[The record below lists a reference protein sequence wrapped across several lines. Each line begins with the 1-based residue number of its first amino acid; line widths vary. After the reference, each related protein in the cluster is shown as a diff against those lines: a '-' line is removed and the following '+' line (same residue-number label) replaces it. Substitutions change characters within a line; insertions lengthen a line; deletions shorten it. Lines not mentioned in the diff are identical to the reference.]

1 MAGKVLTKPR
11 ESRAA
16 HYADH
21 YRQRWG
27 SSNWRSKVHAR
38 ARAAGM
44 SCYSVWPA
52 IQARFN
58 NLKIHNSL
66 ESKEVPL
73 FWIRPDDGDTAPT
86 RTVSCSFPCTNIS
99 VWHNEPPIAH
109 IFYQHCVTPTCCSP
123 QRALFRDCS
132 STEDEQNVQLNFNS
146 VVRNSDPNFWN
157 FGTNP

>member
-1 MAGKVLTKPR
+1 MATAFFMAGEVLTKPR

-44 SCYSVWPA
+44 LCYSVWPA

-58 NLKIHNSL
+58 NLKI
-66 ESKEVPL
+66 
-73 FWIRPDDGDTAPT
+73 
-86 RTVSCSFPCTNIS
+86 
-99 VWHNEPPIAH
+99 
-109 IFYQHCVTPTCCSP
+109 
-123 QRALFRDCS
+123 
-132 STEDEQNVQLNFNS
+132 
-146 VVRNSDPNFWN
+146 
-157 FGTNP
+157 